1 MYGFRL
7 PRILQHNVVV
17 DACTESREKETTKF
31 SLIKWEEND
40 RGLGYAE
47 FPARSLRT
55 YLFFSVIFF
64 LPLRF
69 SFPCTR
75 WPSLL
80 AEAQAKQDESNLKI
94 SD

>member
-17 DACTESREKETTKF
+17 DTCTESREKEAAKF

-47 FPARSLRT
+47 FPARSSRT
-55 YLFFSVIFF
+55 YLFF
-64 LPLRF
+64 PLF
-69 SFPCTR
+69 SFYLYVLVFPAHAGR
-75 WPSLL
+75 VY
-80 AEAQAKQDESNLKI
+80 
-94 SD
+94 